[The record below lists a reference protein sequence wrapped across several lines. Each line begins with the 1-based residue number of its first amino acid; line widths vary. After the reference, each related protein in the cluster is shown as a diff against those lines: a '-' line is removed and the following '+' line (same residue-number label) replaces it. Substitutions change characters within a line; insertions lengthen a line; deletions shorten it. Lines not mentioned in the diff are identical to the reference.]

1 MTKKL
6 GKVKIT
12 PRTALL
18 EKIGVGNF
26 TVAEAIAELV
36 ANCFDARIY
45 SSEGSEE
52 DAPQKLEVKISLSQ
66 DKISILDNASGMNHD
81 VLGQALTMAND
92 MDVVTGKSRTRMGL
106 FGLGMKSASSS
117 LGRNWSITTKDVV
130 TGDTFQVNFDLLEFS
145 KQETWEAEIEQLE
158 ETDQSPLHEY
168 KSGTYIEIT
177 KLRTGSPSDGAVV
190 HFLGNAFKPLLIGDQ
205 NSILVNNHKVS
216 PQPYNLVEGT
226 RRELEITIDQ
236 EKGWKVTGWAGLD
249 SITHNDG
256 LYGFNLFRNE
266 QLIEQWNKDF
276 FRAHTMNS
284 RVVGDLHLNFV
295 DTNFH
300 KQGFSQSSEAWKLTV
315 SKLREE
321 LKPFTKASQDM
332 VGTKNDPG
340 KMAKAIGGIDVAFNN
355 IPTTVPGTDMPSSS
369 DQGDGL
375 GISSGGGSTFE
386 PSDTIVEL
394 KDAITKNFIRLNGEE
409 IHLQATFEDFGDE
422 TVLWDFIFDEETREL
437 QAVVNE
443 TSNLFTTAKDPKFL
457 AILAL
462 ADVVAKFLI
471 TKRNVKVENAMEFRD
486 KWILEAI

>member
-1 MTKKL
+1 LTKKL

-12 PRTALL
+12 PKTALL

-45 SSEGSEE
+45 SSDSSGENLAE
-52 DAPQKLEVKISLSQ
+52 PLEVRITLMQ
-66 DKISILDNASGMNHD
+66 DSICILDNASGMNQE
-81 VLGQALTMAND
+81 VLGEALTMAND
-92 MDVVTGKSRTRMGL
+92 MDAITGKSRTRMGL

-117 LGRNWSITTKDVV
+117 LGRNWCITTKDVL
-130 TGDTFQVNFDLLEFS
+130 TGNTYRVNFDLVEFS
-145 KQETWEAEIEQLE
+145 KQESWEAEIEQLE
-158 ETDQSPLHEY
+158 DTDYSPLNEY

-190 HFLGNAFKPLLIGDQ
+190 YFLGNAFKPLLDGDK
-205 NSILVNNHKVS
+205 NVILINDHKVS
-216 PQPYNLVEGT
+216 PQPYNLVEHS
-226 RRELEITIDQ
+226 RRELEIVID
-236 EKGWKVTGWAGLD
+236 ESKGWIVTGWAGLD

-284 RVVGDLHLNFV
+284 RVVGELHLNFIE
-295 DTNFH
+295 TNFH
-300 KQGFSQSSEAWKLTV
+300 KQGFSQSSEAWKITA

-321 LKPFTKASQDM
+321 LKPFSKASQDM

-340 KMAKAIGGIDVAFNN
+340 KMAKAIGGIDVAFHK
-355 IPTTVPGTDMPSSS
+355 IPETVPGSELTNPTDPEDNSKTDSAEVNPDPKPES
-369 DQGDGL
+369 Q
-375 GISSGGGSTFE
+375 
-386 PSDTIVEL
+386 
-394 KDAITKNFIRLNGEE
+394 DAISRNFIRLNGEE

-422 TVLWDFIFDEETREL
+422 NVLWDFIFDEETHEL

-443 TSNLFTTAKDPKFL
+443 TSKLFSTVKDPKFL

-471 TKRNVKVENAMEFRD
+471 SKRGVKFENAMEFRD
-486 KWILEAI
+486 KWILEAV